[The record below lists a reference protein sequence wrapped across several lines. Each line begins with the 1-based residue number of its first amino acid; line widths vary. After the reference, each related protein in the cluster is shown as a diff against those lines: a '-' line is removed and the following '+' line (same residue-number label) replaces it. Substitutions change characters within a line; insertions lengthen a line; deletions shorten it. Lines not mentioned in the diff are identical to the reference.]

1 MIWTATAMSTVTN
14 WNLNVKLPNKF
25 LGHKCTHTHTQ
36 KKQTTGNLSFI
47 FKALCIGMC
56 VCAAEGKVT
65 KISQSFLNAMQEI

>member
-1 MIWTATAMSTVTN
+1 M
-14 WNLNVKLPNKF
+14 
-25 LGHKCTHTHTQ
+25 HTHTQ
-36 KKQTTGNLSFI
+36 KKKQTTGNLSFI